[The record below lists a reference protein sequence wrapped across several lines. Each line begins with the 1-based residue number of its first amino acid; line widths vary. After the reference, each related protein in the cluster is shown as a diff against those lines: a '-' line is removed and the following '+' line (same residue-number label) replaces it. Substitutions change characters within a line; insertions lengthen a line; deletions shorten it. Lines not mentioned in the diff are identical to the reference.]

1 MTKINNPNFNSFVEL
16 QDRAIYLVLP
26 CVKGEEGSVA
36 SPVGALL
43 DPRGLM
49 SATIP
54 AKAIAEFISKC
65 RRQLKAQLEL
75 GSMTLV
81 STGPLYRL

>member
-43 DPRGLM
+43 DPRRLL
-49 SATIP
+49 SAATP
-54 AKAIAEFISKC
+54 AKTIVDSISN
-65 RRQLKAQLEL
+65 
-75 GSMTLV
+75 
-81 STGPLYRL
+81 